1 MVGVHS
7 DAGGQSPS
15 HPVWHVCSGGL
26 DVGVGM
32 QSPPQTSVCVQIEPV
47 GHSPGL
53 PNTQGIVYIG
63 PGVVEVVVGGSAA
76 KARGN
81 KGSKNINLM
90 IVVIVLSNFITCVH
104 EMLSVIEPGDRRGIR
119 GLVMKGGYFPS
130 FYLTLVSKTYRM
142 RGGIMTDLKEK
153 Y

>member
-26 DVGVGM
+26 DVGVGT

-47 GHSPGL
+47 GHSAGL
-53 PNTQGIVYIG
+53 PNTQGIVNIG
-63 PGVVEVVVGGSAA
+63 PGVVEGVVGDSAA
-76 KARGN
+76 RASDN
-81 KGSKNINLM
+81 KGSKNISLM
-90 IVVIVLSNFITCVH
+90 IAVIVLSNFITCVYK
-104 EMLSVIEPGDRRGIR
+104 MLSVVEPGDRRGIR
-119 GLVMKGGYFPS
+119 RLVMKDGYFPS
-130 FYLTLVSKTYRM
+130 LYLTLVSKTYRM
-142 RGGIMTDLKEK
+142 RGGIMTDPKEK